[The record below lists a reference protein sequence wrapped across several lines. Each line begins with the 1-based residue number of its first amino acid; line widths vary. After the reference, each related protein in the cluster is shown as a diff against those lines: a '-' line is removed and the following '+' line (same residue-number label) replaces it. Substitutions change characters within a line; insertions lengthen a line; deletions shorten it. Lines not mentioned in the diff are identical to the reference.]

1 LCSNNFPWLYL
12 QNNIIKLTEMDQ
24 SSAPKDYLNPGQ
36 GGAMPLPN
44 ATAVLVLGILSIVIC
59 GFLGIIGLV
68 MGNKDISLY
77 KANPGIY
84 SESSYSSLKAGRIC
98 SIVGLCLWGFGII
111 IYAIVIFFVIGM
123 AATQGN
129 I

>member
-1 LCSNNFPWLYL
+1 MTN
-12 QNNIIKLTEMDQ
+12 Q
-24 SSAPKDYLNPGQ
+24 SSAPNDYLTPGQ
-36 GGAMPLPN
+36 GSNIPLPN

-68 MGNKDISLY
+68 LGNKDIALY

-84 SESSYSSLKAGRIC
+84 SEASLGSLKSGRIC
-98 SIVGLCLWGFGII
+98 SIVGLCLWCAGIL

-123 AATQGN
+123 AASGN
-129 I
+129 M